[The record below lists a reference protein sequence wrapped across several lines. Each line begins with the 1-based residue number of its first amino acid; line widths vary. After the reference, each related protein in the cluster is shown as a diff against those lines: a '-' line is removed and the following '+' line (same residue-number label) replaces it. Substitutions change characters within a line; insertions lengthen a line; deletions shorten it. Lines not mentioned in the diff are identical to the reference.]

1 MSRTTAME
9 RLKAD
14 ASGNTGLSHVL
25 AEAIPGFASPE
36 DAVNFL
42 TARGFDV
49 TARDLVEAAA
59 DEARDETPVG
69 EGEGGYGALMRFI
82 IDR

>member
-1 MSRTTAME
+1 MSLTPAME

-25 AEAIPGFASPE
+25 ARAVPDFASPE

-42 TARGFDV
+42 AARGFDV
-49 TARDLVEAAA
+49 SARDLVEAAA

-82 IDR
+82 IER